1 MRDLALAGYGALQ
14 RRWPA
19 PAHRPAPAQRLWWA
33 LDHAFAMIPSP
44 LLVEYRERWTAAGAA
59 AGSERRSRGWVV
71 GCWFSLIV
79 WSAALSA
86 CVVGLRRHVR
96 RMSRTARALHR
107 RLGAIRTAMRAL
119 ATARRKAAAVVPAPA
134 PTADRPLPDPAQA
147 GERLGMVATLCHEIR
162 TPMHAVIG
170 ILELLMHKTAI
181 RGETRYYI
189 GTAHECA
196 KSLITLVGDVLDM
209 AKLEAGRLEIRP
221 EVVQLPTLMRQLVHA
236 FRPLAVSQH
245 LRIRVR
251 LGVLRGRRH
260 RVDPQRLRQ
269 IVGNLLSNAIKYSHH
284 GEIVVKLESTG
295 DGVHG
300 ESIRIVV
307 QDQGPGI
314 DALQMPRL
322 FEPFFRA
329 SGDGGASGT
338 GLGLSI
344 SRQLARQMGGELEI
358 VSTPGAGTTA
368 IVTLVLP
375 CAAGAGRAARAEAR
389 HAMPRRCAIPLALR
403 RGYCALVVD
412 DHPAG
417 RMLLARQLGHLAV
430 DAVCA
435 GDGAEALAL
444 CASRDGGFDVVITD
458 CNMPGMDGFELTRR
472 LRQQERAL
480 GRVRVPVLG
489 YSADARQ
496 QNLERAL
503 MAGMDDCLFKPID
516 LDSLARVL
524 HRWLREMPACAS
536 RQSMP
541 PAFARTPLPG
551 VGPRSRVSGEAPV
564 NPQPPPQAPP
574 RACIDDTVPVHCSSA
589 SGVPDVSKP
598 DPPVEA
604 DPPGDPQ
611 EAAAC
616 VDRQTP
622 PVGAVTAPDPDTAA
636 AATSSGPSSAKQP
649 APSAIPTDAAIRE
662 ALLAGN
668 ASDLAAMRAA
678 FDARDWRAMRS
689 IAHRLKGATRL
700 ASAHAA
706 AACCEA
712 VEAACRCRDA
722 DAAAEAIASLTQRLD
737 ELAIGEIRF

>member
-1 MRDLALAGYGALQ
+1 MGRAV
-14 RRWPA
+14 
-19 PAHRPAPAQRLWWA
+19 AQ
-33 LDHAFAMIPSP
+33 AFAMVPSP
-44 LLVEYRERWTAAGAA
+44 LLSEYRERWMATGAA
-59 AGSERRSRGWVV
+59 AGAERRSRGWMVS
-71 GCWFSLIV
+71 CWFSLVV

-86 CVVGLRRHVR
+86 CLVGLRRHLR
-96 RMSRTARALHR
+96 RLSRTTRALRR
-107 RLGAIRTAMRAL
+107 RLGAIRIAMRAC
-119 ATARRKAAAVVPAPA
+119 TSARCRMAAAAPA
-134 PTADRPLPDPAQA
+134 ATGPLPDPAEA

-170 ILELLMHKTAI
+170 ILELLMHKSAI
-181 RGETRYYI
+181 RGETRHYI

-236 FRPLAVSQH
+236 FRPLAASQQ
-245 LRIRVR
+245 LRIRLK
-251 LGVLRGRRH
+251 LGLLRGRRH

-300 ESIRIVV
+300 ESIRVVV

-329 SGDGGASGT
+329 SGDGAASGT

-358 VSTPGAGTTA
+358 VSNTGAGTTA

-375 CAAGAGRAARAEAR
+375 CAAGAGRAARTQAR
-389 HAMPRRCAIPLALR
+389 HPIPRRCGTALSLR

-417 RMLLARQLGHLAV
+417 RMLLARQLSHLAV

-435 GDGAEALAL
+435 GDGAEALSL
-444 CASRDGGFDVVITD
+444 CAAREGGFDVVITD
-458 CNMPGMDGFELTRR
+458 CNMPAMNGFELTRR
-472 LRQQERAL
+472 IREQERAW
-480 GRVRVPVLG
+480 RRPRVPVLG
-489 YSADARQ
+489 YSADARR

-503 MAGMDDCLFKPID
+503 LAGMDDCLFKPID

-524 HRWLREMPACAS
+524 HRWLREMPVCAS

-541 PAFARTPLPG
+541 PASSRTPLSG
-551 VGPRSRVSGEAPV
+551 VAGRSRSA
-564 NPQPPPQAPP
+564 A
-574 RACIDDTVPVHCSSA
+574 APVHCSRA
-589 SGVPDVSKP
+589 WGPADAR
-598 DPPVEA
+598 PPVKPAEAEA
-604 DPPGDPQ
+604 DAKF
-611 EAAAC
+611 EANT
-616 VDRQTP
+616 DT
-622 PVGAVTAPDPDTAA
+622 VTGMPDTCADTGSETLSG
-636 AATSSGPSSAKQP
+636 TSSEALNEASFPPSPA
-649 APSAIPTDAAIRE
+649 APSVPSDAAIRE

-668 ASDLAAMRAA
+668 AADLAAMRAA
-678 FDARDWRAMRS
+678 LDARDWRAMRS
-689 IAHRLKGATRL
+689 IAHRLKGATSL
-700 ASAHAA
+700 ASARAA

-712 VEAACRCRDA
+712 VEAACRRHDA
-722 DAAAEAIASLTQRLD
+722 DAATEAIASLTQRLD
-737 ELAIGEIRF
+737 ELARSEIQF